1 MRPRLLVV
9 DDETRQMEALCRTLT
24 PEGYDVTGFS
34 VPQEALAALREQPF
48 DVLLTDLMMPGM
60 DGLALLRAA
69 LGIDPDL
76 VGVMMTGQGTV
87 TSAVDAMKIG
97 ALDYI
102 LKPFNL
108 TAIRPVLARAVD
120 VRRLRLDNIRLRESV
135 GLYEISN
142 AIARSLDSDTV
153 LERVADAA
161 LEQSRAHDVGVYVTS
176 AAGAELRLVAARS
189 RDGEPRLPGLLSSE
203 DPLVEAALQSREAL
217 LDLRRRDAGR
227 TRGRR
232 RRPGSIP
239 MAMVVNG
246 RLIGML
252 LCRVSTP
259 QRPMSPGEIKALS
272 VLAGTAAT
280 ALEASM
286 LLEHL
291 RRTNDD
297 LRKFAWAASH
307 DLQEPL
313 RDVALHTQLLARRAG
328 ALDAESS
335 ALALAAADGAR
346 RIQIARAGAAAIRRS
361 RAGVGRSHGAGRRQ
375 HRARSRLGRAGEPR
389 SRTRRPASSAATC
402 RSVRMREADLSEVFQ
417 RLLDN
422 AIKFRRT
429 GSAPRID
436 VGATREGGHWVLSV
450 GDAGIGI
457 DPGDHAQIFELFQR
471 LNRREDYDG
480 IGMGLPVCRRL
491 VEAYGGRVWV
501 ESRAGEGARFFVSR
515 SGRQRVSA
523 VLSAAAAS
531 AIAVRPPSMIPPRL
545 KNT

>member
-1 MRPRLLVV
+1 
-9 DDETRQMEALCRTLT
+9 MEELRRTLT
-24 PEGYDVTGFS
+24 PEGYDVTGFL
-34 VPQEALAALREQPF
+34 VPQEALAALREQSF

-120 VRRLRLDNIRLRESV
+120 VRRLRLDNIRLREAV

-142 AIARSLDSDTV
+142 TIARSLDSDTV
-153 LERVADAA
+153 LARVADAA

-176 AAGAELRLVAARS
+176 AAGAELRLVASRA
-189 RDGEPRLPGLLSSE
+189 RDGEPRLPTLLSTE
-203 DPLVEAALQSREAL
+203 DPLVEAALAAREAL
-217 LDLRRRDAGR
+217 DSGASMAGASR
-227 TRGRR
+227 SA
-232 RRPGSIP
+232 PVAWQHAMP
-239 MAMVVNG
+239 MVVNG
-246 RLIGML
+246 RLIGL
-252 LCRVSTP
+252 VLCRVSTP
-259 QRPMSPGEIKALS
+259 QRSMSPGEIKALS

-346 RIQIARAGAAAIRRS
+346 RIQALVQELRRFVEAGQVSVDRTVRADGNAALDRALRALEGPLADTQ
-361 RAGVGRSHGAGRRQ
+361 AGVD
-375 HRARSRLGRAGEPR
+375 RADLPV
-389 SRTRRPASSAATC
+389 
-402 RSVRMREADLSEVFQ
+402 VRIREADLGEVFQ

-422 AIKFRRT
+422 AIKFRRPGT
-429 GSAPRID
+429 APRIAL
-436 VGATREGGHWVLSV
+436 GAMREGGHWVLSV

-457 DPGDHAQIFELFQR
+457 DPADHAQIFELFQR
-471 LNRREDYDG
+471 LNRREDYPG
-480 IGMGLPVCRRL
+480 TGMGLPVCRRL

-501 ESRAGEGARFFVSR
+501 ESRAGEGARFFVS
-515 SGRQRVSA
+515 
-523 VLSAAAAS
+523 LPAAA
-531 AIAVRPPSMIPPRL
+531 R
-545 KNT
+545 

>member
-1 MRPRLLVV
+1 MPPAFALASAGRHSKIPGVRPRLLVV
-9 DDETRQMEALCRTLT
+9 DDESRQMEALCRTLS

-34 VPQEALAALREQPF
+34 VPEEALTALREQPF

-69 LGIDPDL
+69 LQIDPDL
-76 VGVMMTGQGTV
+76 VSIMMTGQGSV

-120 VRRLRLDNIRLRESV
+120 VRRLRLDNIRLREAV

-142 AIARSLDSDTV
+142 AVARSLDSDTV
-153 LERVADAA
+153 LTRLAGAA
-161 LEQSRAHDVGVYVTS
+161 LEQSRAHEVGVYVS
-176 AAGAELRLVAARS
+176 NVGADLRLVAARG
-189 RDGEPRLPGLLSSE
+189 RDGDPRLPGLLSSA
-203 DPLVEAALQSREAL
+203 DPLVAAA
-217 LDLRRRDAGR
+217 
-227 TRGRR
+227 
-232 RRPGSIP
+232 RRPADEATAAPSVWQHSMP
-239 MAMVVNG
+239 MVVDG

-259 QRPMSPGEIKALS
+259 QRPMSPGQIKGLS

-291 RRTNDD
+291 RRSNDD

-313 RDVALHTQLLARRAG
+313 REIALHTQLLERRQSG
-328 ALDAESS
+328 LDAESS
-335 ALALAAADGAR
+335 ALCRAAADSAR
-346 RIQIARAGAAAIRRS
+346 RVLRLVQELRTFVEAGHVTIDGATMADGNAALDRALSDLGSAIADTHAGIDR
-361 RAGVGRSHGAGRRQ
+361 GH
-375 HRARSRLGRAGEPR
+375 LPM
-389 SRTRRPASSAATC
+389 
-402 RSVRMREADLSEVFQ
+402 VRMSEGDLAEVFR

-422 AIKFRRT
+422 AIKFRRP
-429 GSAPRID
+429 GSAPRIAI
-436 VGATREGGHWVLSV
+436 GATLDEGRWVLSV
-450 GDAGIGI
+450 ADAGIGI
-457 DPGDHAQIFELFQR
+457 DPRDHSQIFELFQR
-471 LNRREDYDG
+471 VNRREDYDG

-501 ESRAGEGARFFVSR
+501 ESRAGEGAHFFV
-515 SGRQRVSA
+515 
-523 VLSAAAAS
+523 
-531 AIAVRPPSMIPPRL
+531 
-545 KNT
+545 

>member
-1 MRPRLLVV
+1 
-9 DDETRQMEALCRTLT
+9 MEALCRTLT

-34 VPQEALAALREQPF
+34 VPQEALAALREQSF

-87 TSAVDAMKIG
+87 ATAVDAMKIG

-120 VRRLRLDNIRLRESV
+120 VRRLRLDNIRLREAV

-142 AIARSLDSDTV
+142 AIAHSLDSDTV
-153 LERVADAA
+153 LTRVAGAA
-161 LEQSRAHDVGVYVTS
+161 LEQSRAHEVGVYVAN
-176 AAGAELRLVAARS
+176 AAGAELRLVAARG
-189 RDGEPRLPGLLSSE
+189 RDGEPQLPGLLSPD
-203 DPLVEAALQSREAL
+203 DPLVTAATQSRERL
-217 LDLRRRDAGR
+217 LESGVASPPDA
-227 TRGRR
+227 TRGA
-232 RRPGSIP
+232 PAIWEHS
-239 MAMVVNG
+239 MAMVVDG
-246 RLIGML
+246 RRIGIL

-259 QRPMSPGEIKALS
+259 QRPMSTGEMKALS
-272 VLAGTAAT
+272 VLAGIAAT

-291 RRTNDD
+291 RRSNDD

-313 RDVALHTQLLARRAG
+313 RDVVLHTQLLARRAG
-328 ALDAESS
+328 ALDGESS

-346 RIQIARAGAAAIRRS
+346 RIQVLVQELRRFVEAGQVSVDRTVKADGNAALDRALRDLQTPIAESGAAIER
-361 RAGVGRSHGAGRRQ
+361 GR
-375 HRARSRLGRAGEPR
+375 LPV
-389 SRTRRPASSAATC
+389 
-402 RSVRMREADLSEVFQ
+402 VRMRESDLAEVFR

-422 AIKFRRT
+422 AIKFRRA
-429 GSAPRID
+429 GSAPRIEI
-436 VGATREGGHWVLSV
+436 GATPEGGHWVFTVS
-450 GDAGIGI
+450 DAGIGVE
-457 DPGDHAQIFELFQR
+457 PGDHAKIFELFQR

-501 ESRAGEGARFFVSR
+501 ESRAGEGARFFVSLP
-515 SGRQRVSA
+515 RVSA
-523 VLSAAAAS
+523 SA
-531 AIAVRPPSMIPPRL
+531 PS
-545 KNT
+545 

>member
-1 MRPRLLVV
+1 M
-9 DDETRQMEALCRTLT
+9 
-24 PEGYDVTGFS
+24 
-34 VPQEALAALREQPF
+34 
-48 DVLLTDLMMPGM
+48 
-60 DGLALLRAA
+60 
-69 LGIDPDL
+69 
-76 VGVMMTGQGTV
+76 
-87 TSAVDAMKIG
+87 
-97 ALDYI
+97 
-102 LKPFNL
+102 
-108 TAIRPVLARAVD
+108 
-120 VRRLRLDNIRLRESV
+120 
-135 GLYEISN
+135 
-142 AIARSLDSDTV
+142 
-153 LERVADAA
+153 
-161 LEQSRAHDVGVYVTS
+161 
-176 AAGAELRLVAARS
+176 
-189 RDGEPRLPGLLSSE
+189 
-203 DPLVEAALQSREAL
+203 
-217 LDLRRRDAGR
+217 AGR
-227 TRGRR
+227 TGTA
-232 RRPGSIP
+232 PVVWEHP

-346 RIQIARAGAAAIRRS
+346 RIQMLVQELRRFVDAGQVSVERTVRADGNTALDRALAALESRIADTQAAVS
-361 RAGVGRSHGAGRRQ
+361 R
-375 HRARSRLGRAGEPR
+375 GEL
-389 SRTRRPASSAATC
+389 PA
-402 RSVRMREADLSEVFQ
+402 VRMREADLSEVFQ

-422 AIKFRRT
+422 AIKFRHT

-501 ESRAGEGARFFVSR
+501 ESRAGAGARFFVSVPA
-515 SGRQRVSA
+515 VSA
-523 VLSAAAAS
+523 SA
-531 AIAVRPPSMIPPRL
+531 PS
-545 KNT
+545 

>member
-9 DDETRQMEALCRTLT
+9 DDEARQMEALCRTLT

-34 VPQEALAALREQPF
+34 VPQQALAALREQPF

-87 TSAVDAMKIG
+87 ASAVDAMKIG

-120 VRRLRLDNIRLRESV
+120 VRRLRLENIRLREAV
-135 GLYEISN
+135 ALYEISN
-142 AIARSLDSDTV
+142 VISRSLESGTV
-153 LERVADAA
+153 LARVADAA
-161 LEQSRAHDVGVYVTS
+161 LEQSRAQEVGVYVTN
-176 AAGAELRLVAARS
+176 AAGAEMRLVAARS
-189 RDGEPRLPGLLSSE
+189 REGEPSLPGLLSSE
-203 DPLVEAALQSREAL
+203 DPLVAAALQSREARL
-217 LDLRRRDAGR
+217 DAGVA
-227 TRGRR
+227 
-232 RRPGSIP
+232 RPAGENSTAP
-239 MAMVVNG
+239 AVWQHAMAMVVSG
-246 RLIGML
+246 RLIGLL
-252 LCRVSTP
+252 LCRVTAP

-328 ALDAESS
+328 ALDPESS
-335 ALALAAADGAR
+335 ALALAAEAAARRTQELVHELRRFVEAGQVTVDRTVRADGNAALDRAVAALQR
-346 RIQIARAGAAAIRRS
+346 RIADTQAA
-361 RAGVGRSHGAGRRQ
+361 
-375 HRARSRLGRAGEPR
+375 LD
-389 SRTRRPASSAATC
+389 RTDLPV
-402 RSVRMREADLSEVFQ
+402 VRMREADLSEVFE

-422 AIKFRRT
+422 ALKFRHPET
-429 GSAPRID
+429 PPRIAISAVRD
-436 VGATREGGHWVLSV
+436 DGFWVLSV
-450 GDAGIGI
+450 RDAGIGI
-457 DPGDHAQIFELFQR
+457 DPSHHAQIFELFQR
-471 LNRREDYDG
+471 LNRREEYAG
-480 IGMGLPVCRRL
+480 VGMGLPVSRRL

-501 ESRAGEGARFFVSR
+501 ESRAGEGARFCVSLPAAV
-515 SGRQRVSA
+515 SGKPA
-523 VLSAAAAS
+523 
-531 AIAVRPPSMIPPRL
+531 
-545 KNT
+545 

>member
-9 DDETRQMEALCRTLT
+9 DDEARQMEALCRTLT

-34 VPQEALAALREQPF
+34 VPQQALAALREQPF

-87 TSAVDAMKIG
+87 ASAVDAMKIG

-120 VRRLRLDNIRLRESV
+120 VRRLRLDNIRLREAV

-142 AIARSLDSDTV
+142 AIARSLDSATV
-153 LERVADAA
+153 LERLAGAA

-189 RDGEPRLPGLLSSE
+189 REGEPRLPGLLSSE
-203 DPLVEAALQSREAL
+203 DPLVAAALRSLETR
-217 LDLRRRDAGR
+217 LDSGVATAGE
-227 TRGRR
+227 TGTA
-232 RRPGSIP
+232 PVVWQHP

-252 LCRVSTP
+252 LCRASTP

-328 ALDAESS
+328 VLDAESS

-346 RIQIARAGAAAIRRS
+346 RIQMLVQELRRFVEAGQVAVDRTVRADGNAALDRAVTALQTQIADAQAAVDRAD
-361 RAGVGRSHGAGRRQ
+361 
-375 HRARSRLGRAGEPR
+375 LPL
-389 SRTRRPASSAATC
+389 
-402 RSVRMREADLSEVFQ
+402 VRMREADLSEVFQ

-422 AIKFRRT
+422 AIKFRRA
-429 GSAPRID
+429 GSAPRIE

-457 DPGDHAQIFELFQR
+457 DPADHAQVFELFQR

-501 ESRAGEGARFFVSR
+501 ESRAGEGARFHFSIPAVS
-515 SGRQRVSA
+515 VSA
-523 VLSAAAAS
+523 SA
-531 AIAVRPPSMIPPRL
+531 PS
-545 KNT
+545 

>member
-9 DDETRQMEALCRTLT
+9 DDEARQMEALCRTLT

-34 VPQEALAALREQPF
+34 VPQQALAALREQPF

-108 TAIRPVLARAVD
+108 SAIRPVLARAVD
-120 VRRLRLDNIRLRESV
+120 VRRLRLDNIRLREAV

-142 AIARSLDSDTV
+142 AIARSLDSGTV

-161 LEQSRAHDVGVYVTS
+161 LEQSRAHDVGVYVMS
-176 AAGAELRLVAARS
+176 AAGAELRLVASRARE
-189 RDGEPRLPGLLSSE
+189 GEPRLPGLLSTD
-203 DPLVEAALQSREAL
+203 DPLVSAALASREAL
-217 LDLRRRDAGR
+217 DAGR
-227 TRGRR
+227 AAS
-232 RRPGSIP
+232 GSGSASAIWQHAMP
-239 MAMVVNG
+239 MVVNG

-259 QRPMSPGEIKALS
+259 QRPMSTGEIKALS

-291 RRTNDD
+291 RRSNDD

-313 RDVALHTQLLARRAG
+313 REVALHTQLLARRAG

-346 RIQIARAGAAAIRRS
+346 RIQALVQELRRFVEAGQVSADRTVRADGNAALDRALKALEGPIADTRADIAR
-361 RAGVGRSHGAGRRQ
+361 
-375 HRARSRLGRAGEPR
+375 GELPVLR
-389 SRTRRPASSAATC
+389 I
-402 RSVRMREADLSEVFQ
+402 READLSEVFQ

-422 AIKFRRT
+422 AIKFRRP
-429 GSAPRID
+429 GSEPRID

-491 VEAYGGRVWV
+491 VEAYGGRLWV
-501 ESRAGEGARFFVSR
+501 ESRAGEGARFFVSLPA
-515 SGRQRVSA
+515 VSA
-523 VLSAAAAS
+523 SAHS
-531 AIAVRPPSMIPPRL
+531 
-545 KNT
+545 

>member
-9 DDETRQMEALCRTLT
+9 DDEARQMEALCRTLT

-34 VPQEALAALREQPF
+34 APHEALAALREQPF

-87 TSAVDAMKIG
+87 ASAVDAMKIG

-120 VRRLRLDNIRLRESV
+120 VRRLRLDNIRLREAV

-142 AIARSLDSDTV
+142 AIARSLDSGTV
-153 LERVADAA
+153 LERVAGAA
-161 LEQSRAHDVGVYVTS
+161 LEQSRAHDVGVYVMS
-176 AAGAELRLVAARS
+176 GAGSELRLVAARG
-189 RDGEPRLPGLLSSE
+189 RDGEPRLPRLLSPD
-203 DPLVEAALQSREAL
+203 DPLVAAALASREAL
-217 LDLRRRDAGR
+217 FDSGVATAGETR
-227 TRGRR
+227 TA
-232 RRPGSIP
+232 PLVWQHP
-239 MAMVVNG
+239 MAMVVSG
-246 RLIGML
+246 RLIGIL
-252 LCRVSTP
+252 LCRASTP

-313 RDVALHTQLLARRAG
+313 RDVALQTQLLARRAG

-346 RIQIARAGAAAIRRS
+346 RIQMLVQELRRFVEAGQVSVDRTVRADANAALDRALAALHSRIADT
-361 RAGVGRSHGAGRRQ
+361 Q
-375 HRARSRLGRAGEPR
+375 ARIDRGDLPV
-389 SRTRRPASSAATC
+389 
-402 RSVRMREADLSEVFQ
+402 VRMREGDLSEVFQ

-422 AIKFRRT
+422 AIKFRRPE
-429 GSAPRID
+429 SAPRID
-436 VGATREGGHWVLSV
+436 VGATREDGQWVLSI

-491 VEAYGGRVWV
+491 VEAYGGRLWV
-501 ESRAGEGARFFVSR
+501 DARAGEGARFHVALPA
-515 SGRQRVSA
+515 VSA
-523 VLSAAAAS
+523 SA
-531 AIAVRPPSMIPPRL
+531 PS
-545 KNT
+545 

>member
-9 DDETRQMEALCRTLT
+9 DDEARQMEALCRTLT

-34 VPQEALAALREQPF
+34 VPQQALAALREQPF

-120 VRRLRLDNIRLRESV
+120 VRRLRLDNIRLREAV

-142 AIARSLDSDTV
+142 AIARSLDSGTV

-161 LEQSRAHDVGVYVTS
+161 LEQSRAHGVGVYVMS
-176 AAGAELRLVAARS
+176 AAGAELRLVASRARE
-189 RDGEPRLPGLLSSE
+189 GEPRLPGLLSTD
-203 DPLVEAALQSREAL
+203 DPLVGAALASREAL
-217 LDLRRRDAGR
+217 DAGHVSESA
-227 TRGRR
+227 GA
-232 RRPGSIP
+232 PAVWQHAMP
-239 MAMVVNG
+239 MVVNG

-259 QRPMSPGEIKALS
+259 QRPMSTGEIKALS

-291 RRTNDD
+291 RRSNDD

-313 RDVALHTQLLARRAG
+313 REVALHTQLLARRAG

-346 RIQIARAGAAAIRRS
+346 RIQSLVQELRRFVEAGQVSVDRTVRADGNAALDRALKALEGPIADS
-361 RAGVGRSHGAGRRQ
+361 RAGIDR
-375 HRARSRLGRAGEPR
+375 GEL
-389 SRTRRPASSAATC
+389 PA
-402 RSVRMREADLSEVFQ
+402 VRIREADLSEVFQ

-422 AIKFRRT
+422 AIKFRRS
-429 GSAPRID
+429 GSEPRID
-436 VGATREGGHWVLSV
+436 VGAVREGGHWVLSV

-471 LNRREDYDG
+471 LNRREDYAG

-491 VEAYGGRVWV
+491 VEAYGGRLWV
-501 ESRAGEGARFFVSR
+501 ESRAGEGARFFVSLPA
-515 SGRQRVSA
+515 VSA
-523 VLSAAAAS
+523 SAHS
-531 AIAVRPPSMIPPRL
+531 
-545 KNT
+545 